1 MKCMIDAN
9 IILDVL
15 SKRKPYYED
24 SAKIWKLCET
34 NKIKG
39 YISVLSFADIVYI
52 LRKELDSEQI
62 QIVLSGLKLIFNFTE
77 LQPEDLFNAAELKWD
92 DFEDT
97 IQETSAKRIKAEYI
111 ITRNIKDFKNS
122 SLKVYSPS
130 EFLKLI

>member
-62 QIVLSGLKLIFNFTE
+62 QVVLSGLKLIFNFTE
-77 LQPEDLFNAAELKWD
+77 LRPEDLFNAAELKWD
-92 DFEDT
+92 DFEDA